1 MEEIKTIG
9 VVGVGVIGAS
19 WTALFLY
26 KGFKVKVYDPYPID
40 EELFKKRIQA
50 NLKDLQDL
58 DLQTQPSHSLQDV
71 LSNLELHNNL
81 KDAVADVDFIQ
92 ENAPERLDVKQKLYQ
107 DITSYCPEKTLIAS
121 SSSGLKVSDFQK
133 EATHPE
139 RILLGHPFN
148 PPHLLPLVE
157 IVGGNL
163 TAPQF
168 LKRASEFYQGLGKHP
183 IILNKE
189 VKGHVA
195 NRLQAAL
202 WREAFSLVKEG
213 VCSAEDV
220 DIAITSGPGLRW
232 ALFGPYINMELAN
245 QKGFNEAIHHLG
257 PPMTEWWNDMQAF
270 QHSEETTELLEEQTK
285 QLLTHYKDVDLYQK
299 RDKGLVDILKLR
311 QHLELD

>member
-40 EELFKKRIQA
+40 EQLFKKRLQA
-50 NLKDLQDL
+50 NLKDLSDL
-58 DLQTQPSHSLQDV
+58 DLQTQPSRHLQDV
-71 LSNLELHNNL
+71 LSNLELYNNL
-81 KDAVADVDFIQ
+81 KDAVTDVDFIQ
-92 ENAPERLDVKQKLYQ
+92 ENAPERLDIKQKLYQ

-139 RILLGHPFN
+139 RIFLGHPFN
-148 PPHLLPLVE
+148 PPHLLLLVE
-157 IVGGNL
+157 IVSGKL
-163 TAPQF
+163 TDPQI
-168 LKRASEFYQGLGKHP
+168 LKKASEFYQSLGKHP

-245 QKGFNEAIHHLG
+245 QKGFKEAIHHLG

-270 QHSEETTELLEEQTK
+270 QHSDETTEMLETQTK
-285 QLLTHYKDVDLYQK
+285 ELLTHYKHIDLSQK

-311 QHLELD
+311 QQLKLD

>member
-40 EELFKKRIQA
+40 EQLFKKRLQA
-50 NLKDLQDL
+50 NLKDLSDL
-58 DLQTQPSHSLQDV
+58 DLQTQSSRHLQDV
-71 LSNLELHNNL
+71 LSNLELYNNL
-81 KDAVADVDFIQ
+81 KDAVTDVDFIQ
-92 ENAPERLDVKQKLYQ
+92 ENAPERLDIKQKLYQ

-139 RILLGHPFN
+139 RIFLGHPFN

-157 IVGGNL
+157 IVGGKL
-163 TAPQF
+163 TDPQI
-168 LKRASEFYQGLGKHP
+168 LKKASEFYQSLGKHP

-245 QKGFNEAIHHLG
+245 QKGFKEAIHHLG
-257 PPMTEWWNDMQAF
+257 PPMTEWWNDMQTF
-270 QHSEETTELLEEQTK
+270 QHSDETTEMLEAQTK
-285 QLLTHYKDVDLYQK
+285 ELLTHYKHIDLSQK

-311 QHLELD
+311 QQLKLD

>member
-1 MEEIKTIG
+1 MEDIKTVC

-40 EELFKKRIQA
+40 EEFFKKRIYA
-50 NLKDLQDL
+50 NLSDLLALDQQEPNGYNLHDL
-58 DLQTQPSHSLQDV
+58 LL
-71 LSNLELHNNL
+71 NLELHNNL

-92 ENAPERLDVKQKLYQ
+92 ENAPERLELKQKLYQ
-107 DITSYCPEKTLIAS
+107 EITSYCPEKTLIAS
-121 SSSGLKVSDFQK
+121 SSSGLKVTDFQK
-133 EATHPE
+133 DATYPE
-139 RILLGHPFN
+139 RIFLGHPFN

-163 TAPQF
+163 TDPQL
-168 LKRASEFYQGLGKHP
+168 LKRASAFYQRLGKHP

-202 WREAFSLVKEG
+202 WREAFSLVKDG

-245 QKGFNEAIHHLG
+245 QKGFKEAIHHLG

-270 QHSEETTELLEEQTK
+270 QHSEETTELLEAQTNE
-285 QLLTHYKDVDLYQK
+285 LLMQYQDVDLYQK

-311 QHLELD
+311 QQLELD

>member
-50 NLKDLQDL
+50 NLKDLSDL
-58 DLQTQPSHSLQDV
+58 DLQKQPSHSLQDV

-81 KDAVADVDFIQ
+81 KDAVTDVDFIQ
-92 ENAPERLDVKQKLYQ
+92 ENAPERLDLKQKLYQ
-107 DITSYCPEKTLIAS
+107 DITSYCPKKTLIAS

-168 LKRASEFYQGLGKHP
+168 LKRASEFYQRLGKHP

-245 QKGFNEAIHHLG
+245 QKGFKEAIHHLG

-285 QLLTHYKDVDLYQK
+285 ELLTHYKDVDLYQK
-299 RDKGLVDILKLR
+299 RDRGLVDILKLR
-311 QHLELD
+311 QQLELD

>member
-50 NLKDLQDL
+50 NLNDLRDL
-58 DLQTQPSHSLQDV
+58 DLQKQPSHSLQDV
-71 LSNLELHNNL
+71 LSNLELHNSL

-92 ENAPERLDVKQKLYQ
+92 ENAPERLDLKQKLYQ

-133 EATHPE
+133 EAAHPE

-163 TAPQF
+163 TDPQL
-168 LKRASEFYQGLGKHP
+168 LKRASEFYQRLGKHP

-245 QKGFNEAIHHLG
+245 QKGFKEAIHHLG

-270 QHSEETTELLEEQTK
+270 QHSEETTELLEAQTK
-285 QLLTHYKDVDLYQK
+285 QLLADYKDVDLYQK

-311 QHLELD
+311 QQLELD

>member
-50 NLKDLQDL
+50 NLNDLRDL

-81 KDAVADVDFIQ
+81 KDAVTDVDFIQ

-133 EATHPE
+133 EAARPE
-139 RILLGHPFN
+139 RIFLGHPFN

-163 TAPQF
+163 TDPQL
-168 LKRASEFYQGLGKHP
+168 LKRASEFYQRLGKHP

-245 QKGFNEAIHHLG
+245 QKGFKEAIHHLG

-270 QHSEETTELLEEQTK
+270 QHSEETTELLEAQTK
-285 QLLTHYKDVDLYQK
+285 ELLTDYKDVDLYQK
-299 RDKGLVDILKLR
+299 RDRGLVDILKLR
-311 QHLELD
+311 QQLELD

>member
-50 NLKDLQDL
+50 NLNDLRDL
-58 DLQTQPSHSLQDV
+58 DLQKQSSHSLQDV
-71 LSNLELHNNL
+71 LSNLELHNSL

-92 ENAPERLDVKQKLYQ
+92 ENAPERLDLKQKLYQ

-133 EATHPE
+133 EAAHPE

-163 TAPQF
+163 TDPQL
-168 LKRASEFYQGLGKHP
+168 LKRASEFYQRLGKHP

-245 QKGFNEAIHHLG
+245 QKGFKEAIHHLG
-257 PPMTEWWNDMQAF
+257 SPMTEWWNDMQAF
-270 QHSEETTELLEEQTK
+270 QHSEETTELLEAQTK
-285 QLLTHYKDVDLYQK
+285 QLLADYKDVDLYQK

-311 QHLELD
+311 QQLELD

>member
-40 EELFKKRIQA
+40 EKLFKKRIQA

-133 EATHPE
+133 EAAHPE

-168 LKRASEFYQGLGKHP
+168 LKRASEFYQRLGKHP

-213 VCSAEDV
+213 VCLAEDV

-245 QKGFNEAIHHLG
+245 QKGFKEAIHHLG

-285 QLLTHYKDVDLYQK
+285 ELLTHYKDVDLYQK

-311 QHLELD
+311 QQLELD

>member
-1 MEEIKTIG
+1 MEDIKTVG

-40 EELFKKRIQA
+40 QELFKKRIYA
-50 NLKDLQDL
+50 NLSDLRALDQQEHSGYNLQDL
-58 DLQTQPSHSLQDV
+58 LL
-71 LSNLELHNNL
+71 NLELHNNL
-81 KDAVADVDFIQ
+81 KDAVADTDFIQ
-92 ENAPERLDVKQKLYQ
+92 ENAPERLELKQKLYQ
-107 DITSYCPEKTLIAS
+107 EITSYCPEKTLIAS
-121 SSSGLKVSDFQK
+121 SSSGLKVTDFQK
-133 EATHPE
+133 DATHPE
-139 RILLGHPFN
+139 RIFLGHPFN

-163 TAPQF
+163 TDPQL
-168 LKRASEFYQGLGKHP
+168 LKRASAFYQRLGKHP

-202 WREAFSLVKEG
+202 WREAFSLVKDG

-245 QKGFNEAIHHLG
+245 QKGFKEAIHHLG

-270 QHSEETTELLEEQTK
+270 QHSEETTELLEAQTNE
-285 QLLTHYKDVDLYQK
+285 LLMQYQDVDLYQK

-311 QHLELD
+311 QQLELD

>member
-50 NLKDLQDL
+50 NLKDLRDL
-58 DLQTQPSHSLQDV
+58 DLQIQPSHSLQDI

-107 DITSYCPEKTLIAS
+107 DITSYCPQKTLIAS

-168 LKRASEFYQGLGKHP
+168 LKRASEFYQSIGKHP

-220 DIAITSGPGLRW
+220 DIAITSGLGLRW

-245 QKGFNEAIHHLG
+245 QKGFKEAIHHLG

-270 QHSEETTELLEEQTK
+270 QHSEETTELLEAQTK
-285 QLLTHYKDVDLYQK
+285 QLLTDYKDVDLYQK

-311 QHLELD
+311 QQLELD

>member
-9 VVGVGVIGAS
+9 VIGVGVIGAS

-26 KGFKVKVYDPYPID
+26 KGFKVKAYDPYPID
-40 EELFKKRIQA
+40 EELFKKRIQV
-50 NLKDLQDL
+50 NLKDLSDL
-58 DLQTQPSHSLQDV
+58 DLQTRRSHSLQDV
-71 LSNLELHNNL
+71 LSNLEFHNNL

-92 ENAPERLDVKQKLYQ
+92 ENAPERLDLKQKLYQ

-168 LKRASEFYQGLGKHP
+168 LKRASEFYQSIGKHP

-245 QKGFNEAIHHLG
+245 QKGFKEAIHHLG
-257 PPMTEWWNDMQAF
+257 PPMTEWWNNLQAF
-270 QHSEETTELLEEQTK
+270 QHSDETTEVLEVQTK
-285 QLLTHYKDVDLYQK
+285 ELLNHYKHVDLSQK

-311 QHLELD
+311 LQLELD

>member
-50 NLKDLQDL
+50 NLKDLRDL
-58 DLQTQPSHSLQDV
+58 DLQIQPSHSLQDI

-107 DITSYCPEKTLIAS
+107 DITSYCPQKTLIAS

-163 TAPQF
+163 TAAQF
-168 LKRASEFYQGLGKHP
+168 LKRASEFYQSIGKHP

-202 WREAFSLVKEG
+202 W
-213 VCSAEDV
+213 
-220 DIAITSGPGLRW
+220 
-232 ALFGPYINMELAN
+232 
-245 QKGFNEAIHHLG
+245 
-257 PPMTEWWNDMQAF
+257 
-270 QHSEETTELLEEQTK
+270 
-285 QLLTHYKDVDLYQK
+285 
-299 RDKGLVDILKLR
+299 
-311 QHLELD
+311 

>member
-1 MEEIKTIG
+1 MEEIKKIG

-40 EELFKKRIQA
+40 EQLFKKRLQA
-50 NLKDLQDL
+50 NLKNLSDL
-58 DLQTQPSHSLQDV
+58 DLQTQPSRHLQDV
-71 LSNLELHNNL
+71 LSNLELYNNL
-81 KDAVADVDFIQ
+81 KDAVTDVDFIQ
-92 ENAPERLDVKQKLYQ
+92 EKAPERLDIKQKLYQ

-139 RILLGHPFN
+139 RIFLGHPFN

-157 IVGGNL
+157 IVGGKL
-163 TAPQF
+163 TDPQI
-168 LKRASEFYQGLGKHP
+168 LKKASEFYQSLGKHP

-245 QKGFNEAIHHLG
+245 QKGFKEAIHHLG

-270 QHSEETTELLEEQTK
+270 QHSDETTEMLETQTK
-285 QLLTHYKDVDLYQK
+285 ELLTHYKHIDLSQK

-311 QHLELD
+311 QQLKLD

>member
-50 NLKDLQDL
+50 NLKDLRDL
-58 DLQTQPSHSLQDV
+58 DLQIQPSHSLQDI

-107 DITSYCPEKTLIAS
+107 DITSYCPQKTLIAS

-139 RILLGHPFN
+139 RIFLGHPFN

-157 IVGGNL
+157 IVGGKL
-163 TAPQF
+163 TDPQH
-168 LKRASEFYQGLGKHP
+168 LRRAAEFYQSIGKHP

-213 VCSAEDV
+213 VCSVEDV

-245 QKGFNEAIHHLG
+245 QKGFKEAIHHLG

-311 QHLELD
+311 QQLELD

>member
-50 NLKDLQDL
+50 NLNDLRDL
-58 DLQTQPSHSLQDV
+58 DLQAQPSHSSQDV
-71 LSNLELHNNL
+71 LSNLKLHDNL
-81 KDAVADVDFIQ
+81 KDAVTDIDFIQ
-92 ENAPERLDVKQKLYQ
+92 ENAPERLDLKQKLYQ

-157 IVGGNL
+157 IVGGKL
-163 TAPQF
+163 TDPQY
-168 LKRASEFYQGLGKHP
+168 LRRAAEFYQSIGKHP

-245 QKGFNEAIHHLG
+245 QKGFKEAIHHLG

-270 QHSEETTELLEEQTK
+270 QHSDETTEVLEAQTK
-285 QLLTHYKDVDLYQK
+285 ELLNHYKHVDLSQK

-311 QHLELD
+311 LQLELD

>member
-50 NLKDLQDL
+50 NLKDLRDL

-71 LSNLELHNNL
+71 LSNLELHKNL
-81 KDAVADVDFIQ
+81 KDAVTDVDFIQ
-92 ENAPERLDVKQKLYQ
+92 ENAPERLDLKQKLYQ

-168 LKRASEFYQGLGKHP
+168 LKRASEFYQRLGKHP

>member
-40 EELFKKRIQA
+40 EQLFKKRLQA
-50 NLKDLQDL
+50 NLKDLSDL
-58 DLQTQPSHSLQDV
+58 DLQTQPSRHLQDV
-71 LSNLELHNNL
+71 LSNLELYNNL
-81 KDAVADVDFIQ
+81 KDAVTDVDFIQ
-92 ENAPERLDVKQKLYQ
+92 ENAPERLDIKQKLYQ
-107 DITSYCPEKTLIAS
+107 DITSYCPDKTLIAS

-139 RILLGHPFN
+139 RIFLGHPFN

-157 IVGGNL
+157 IVGGKL
-163 TAPQF
+163 TDPQI
-168 LKRASEFYQGLGKHP
+168 LKKASEFYQSLGKHP

-189 VKGHVA
+189 VKDHVA

-213 VCSAEDV
+213 VCSAKDV

-245 QKGFNEAIHHLG
+245 QKGFKEAIHHLG
-257 PPMTEWWNDMQAF
+257 PPMTEWWNDMQTF
-270 QHSEETTELLEEQTK
+270 QHSDETTEMLETQTK
-285 QLLTHYKDVDLYQK
+285 ELLTHYKHIDLSQK

-311 QHLELD
+311 QQLKLD

>member
-50 NLKDLQDL
+50 NLNDLRDL
-58 DLQTQPSHSLQDV
+58 DLQTQPSHSSQDV
-71 LSNLELHNNL
+71 LSNLELHNSL

-92 ENAPERLDVKQKLYQ
+92 ENAPERLDLKQKLYQ

-133 EATHPE
+133 EAAHPE

-163 TAPQF
+163 TDSLL
-168 LKRASEFYQGLGKHP
+168 LKRASEFYQRLGKHP

-245 QKGFNEAIHHLG
+245 QKGFKEAIHHLG

-285 QLLTHYKDVDLYQK
+285 QLLTHYKDVDLYEK

-311 QHLELD
+311 QQLELD

>member
-1 MEEIKTIG
+1 ML
-9 VVGVGVIGAS
+9 
-19 WTALFLY
+19 AL
-26 KGFKVKVYDPYPID
+26 DQQTD
-40 EELFKKRIQA
+40 SSHH
-50 NLKDLQDL
+50 LQDIFL
-58 DLQTQPSHSLQDV
+58 
-71 LSNLELHNNL
+71 NLELYNNL
-81 KDAVADVDFIQ
+81 KDAVINVDFIQ
-92 ENAPERLDVKQKLYQ
+92 ENAPERLDLKQNLYQ
-107 DITSYCPEKTLIAS
+107 EITSYCPEKTLIAS

-133 EATHPE
+133 DATHPE
-139 RILLGHPFN
+139 RIFLGHPFN

-157 IVGGNL
+157 IVGGKL
-163 TAPQF
+163 TDPQI
-168 LKRASEFYQGLGKHP
+168 LKKASEFYQSLGKHP
-183 IILNKE
+183 IVLNKE

-245 QKGFNEAIHHLG
+245 QKGFKEAIHHLG
-257 PPMTEWWNDMQAF
+257 PPMTEWWNDMQNF

-285 QLLTHYKDVDLYQK
+285 ELLTHYKDVDLSQK

-311 QHLELD
+311 QQLELD

>member
-133 EATHPE
+133 EAAHPE

-163 TAPQF
+163 TDAQL
-168 LKRASEFYQGLGKHP
+168 LKRASEFYQRLGKHP

-202 WREAFSLVKEG
+202 WREAFSLVKEE

-245 QKGFNEAIHHLG
+245 QKGFKEAIHHLG

-311 QHLELD
+311 QQLELD

>member
-50 NLKDLQDL
+50 NLNDLRDL
-58 DLQTQPSHSLQDV
+58 DLQKQSSHSLQDV
-71 LSNLELHNNL
+71 LSNLELHNSL

-92 ENAPERLDVKQKLYQ
+92 ENAPERLDLKQKLYQ

-133 EATHPE
+133 EAAHPE

-163 TAPQF
+163 TDPQL
-168 LKRASEFYQGLGKHP
+168 LKRASEFYQRLGKHP

-245 QKGFNEAIHHLG
+245 QKGFKEAIHHLG

-270 QHSEETTELLEEQTK
+270 QHSEETTELLEAQTK
-285 QLLTHYKDVDLYQK
+285 QLLADYKDVDLYQK

-311 QHLELD
+311 QQLELD

>member
-50 NLKDLQDL
+50 NLKDLSDL
-58 DLQTQPSHSLQDV
+58 DLQTQSSHSLQDI

-92 ENAPERLDVKQKLYQ
+92 ENAPERLDLKQKLYQ

-133 EATHPE
+133 EAAHPE

-163 TAPQF
+163 TDPQF
-168 LKRASEFYQGLGKHP
+168 LKHASEFYQGLGKHP

-245 QKGFNEAIHHLG
+245 QKGFKEAIHHLG

-285 QLLTHYKDVDLYQK
+285 ELLTHYKDVDLYQK

-311 QHLELD
+311 QQLELD